1 MNLLRERVPI
11 QVIFHCGVRITMRF
25 QRQTFFEPVIR
36 NTRTFFLKVRPSGK
50 NYLISKIH
58 LDNSKTKT

>member
-11 QVIFHCGVRITMRF
+11 QVIFHYGVRMIMRF
-25 QRQTFFEPVIR
+25 QIQTFLKPVIR
-36 NTRTFFLKVRPSGK
+36 KTRTFFLKVRPSGK

>member
-25 QRQTFFEPVIR
+25 QRQTFLKPVIR
-36 NTRTFFLKVRPSGK
+36 KTRTFFLKVRPSEK
-50 NYLISKIH
+50 
-58 LDNSKTKT
+58 

>member
-11 QVIFHCGVRITMRF
+11 QVIFHCGVRITMSY
-25 QRQTFFEPVIR
+25 QRQTFLKPVIR
-36 NTRTFFLKVRPSGK
+36 KTRTFFLKVRPSGK

-58 LDNSKTKT
+58 LDNSQIKT

>member
-25 QRQTFFEPVIR
+25 QRQTFLKLVIR
-36 NTRTFFLKVRPSGK
+36 KTRTLFLKVRPFGK

-58 LDNSKTKT
+58 LDNSKKRT